1 MILKLI
7 SYDYLY
13 LGQMTKNRSI
23 GLLQL
28 IDFVETSF
36 LFDKTIW
43 KYYTW
48 ALINKVREDRSTYTV
63 WIFVLVNAS
72 NICICSSV

>member
-36 LFDKTIW
+36 LFDKTI
-43 KYYTW
+43 
-48 ALINKVREDRSTYTV
+48 
-63 WIFVLVNAS
+63 
-72 NICICSSV
+72 